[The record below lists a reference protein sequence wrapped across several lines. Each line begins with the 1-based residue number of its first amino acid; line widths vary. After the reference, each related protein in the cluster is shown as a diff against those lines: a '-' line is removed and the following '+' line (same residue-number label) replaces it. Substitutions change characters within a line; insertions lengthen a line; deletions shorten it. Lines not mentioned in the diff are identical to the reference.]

1 MRVHARAG
9 SKKDEGV
16 VDLCAD
22 CALDNWPS
30 TGGEVGGQL
39 PRIIHNAPI
48 GSSAVYVKLPP
59 AFLLRSTFYGAD
71 QSRSPGVTY
80 DG

>member
-22 CALDNWPS
+22 YALDNWPS
-30 TGGEVGGQL
+30 TGGVGGQL
-39 PRIIHNAPI
+39 SRIIHNAPI
-48 GSSAVYVKLPP
+48 GFSAAVQGAAEGRFV
-59 AFLLRSTFYGAD
+59 FLRPVDFRAGQPT
-71 QSRSPGVTY
+71 
-80 DG
+80 